1 MATAEATVYR
11 GTKEGKVI
19 EGKEIFTVGDEEL
32 LIKVHPNLKI
42 L

>member
-1 MATAEATVYR
+1 MTTVEAAVYR

-19 EGKEIFTVGDEEL
+19 EGKESLTAGDEEL
-32 LIKVHPNLKI
+32 LIKVVPILKI